1 MISIKGAKKN
11 GGGSLGRS
19 EKRMDKV
26 HLLWEGRRTIQRAKE
41 ALANAEWVEIRMP
54 DDLNHTLFDR
64 FNPNAPPGEI
74 EELDISGGIE
84 IIEKL
89 GQVRA
94 LQDIDQLATSAQ
106 EAHAKVRIISPAPRL
121 IISLPE

>member
-1 MISIKGAKKN
+1 
-11 GGGSLGRS
+11 
-19 EKRMDKV
+19 MDKV

-94 LQDIDQLATSAQ
+94 LQDIDQLAISAQ